1 MNRLTLI
8 NRSSAARVVI
18 LLVVIALYGS
28 LFGCAATQVALSK
41 RNLDVQTRTSTA
53 IFVDPVARSKRTIYL
68 QVRSGVMEFDRRAFK
83 RFIKEQFAA
92 NEAGYRIVDNPN
104 KAQSP
109 CVGSAAN
116 FWVSAKK
123 WAWGQADYCDMCN
136 MKAVGEALKNGMYG
150 CQLNGEC
157 QGWACG
163 CDAKQCTVDGATV
176 CLASGDC
183 HDLKNAASP

>member
-104 KAQSP
+104 KAHFIMSVYVLNLEKTSP
-109 CVGSAAN
+109 TAAQAALHKGFVGDVAAGAVAGAVAGDS
-116 FWVSAKK
+116 WVHDPDKGGGRVLGEMCHFVDLARFFV
-123 WAWGQADYCDMCN
+123 GQ
-136 MKAVGEALKNGMYG
+136 
-150 CQLNGEC
+150 
-157 QGWACG
+157 
-163 CDAKQCTVDGATV
+163 
-176 CLASGDC
+176 
-183 HDLKNAASP
+183 PIR